1 MDLETM
7 RKSCQQH
14 GYHNTRDFQRH
25 VELIVENC
33 TQYNGKESPL
43 TKIAHS
49 ILDACKKELQDN
61 DAHLAQLEQ
70 DIARAREHMRENEQR
85 AMGRPGS
92 SKNAKNM
99 DVDENAQSGFPEESQ
114 DYEEEEIDVD
124 GDDVSKTGT
133 LIENKV
139 AWVLLV
145 SHAMKHAT
153 TPVVAVAD
161 WLSVLSVTLGCS
173 G

>member
-1 MDLETM
+1 M
-7 RKSCQQH
+7 
-14 GYHNTRDFQRH
+14 
-25 VELIVENC
+25 
-33 TQYNGKESPL
+33 
-43 TKIAHS
+43 
-49 ILDACKKELQDN
+49 
-61 DAHLAQLEQ
+61 
-70 DIARAREHMRENEQR
+70 
-85 AMGRPGS
+85 S
-92 SKNAKNM
+92 SKFLLT